1 MDRVSKAFTDQ
12 NKKRIEEAVAKA
24 EAGSFGEV
32 VPCVVAQSS
41 QYEEAS
47 AKAFLYSVMGM
58 AILLMIYESQ
68 KDIWLPKS
76 TLAVPILVTSIL
88 LITGLFFY
96 FFIHFIPPIKRKLLG
111 SRRMMVATA
120 RHAKVMFLENE
131 VFQTKNRTGILIFIS
146 LFEHQVHVIADKG
159 FAGRVSQDQWNEVV
173 NIIVSGI
180 KHGRPSDGIVE
191 GIEKCGEILRK
202 FSPKKDSDSD
212 TDELKNHLNIG
223 QSQ

>member
-1 MDRVSKAFTDQ
+1 MDPIQKAFTDQ

-24 EAGSFGEV
+24 EMGSYGEV

-47 AKAFLYSVMGM
+47 TKAFLYSVLGM
-58 AILLMIYESQ
+58 AILLMIYETR
-68 KDIWLPKS
+68 KDIWLPES
-76 TLAVPILVTSIL
+76 ALAVPMLVTLIL
-88 LITGLFFY
+88 LSTGLFFH
-96 FFIHFIPPIKRKLLG
+96 FFIHFVPSLKRKLLG
-111 SRRMMVATA
+111 TERMMLATS

-146 LFEHQVHVIADKG
+146 LFEHQVHVMADKG
-159 FAGRVSQDQWNEVV
+159 LAGQVSQDQWNEVV
-173 NIIVSGI
+173 NIIISGI
-180 KHGRPSDGIVE
+180 KHGRPSDGIIE

-212 TDELKNHLNIG
+212 SDELKNHLNVG